1 MSEQEIPLHGGNVT
15 GAVRV
20 GETVRRATGAWS
32 GAIHA
37 LLRHLE
43 ARGFDAAPRFLGL
56 DEQGREMLTFF
67 AGEVGHYPLPPYMW
81 TEEAM
86 QAVARLVRHYHEAQR
101 DFVPPSDAC
110 WQMVYPDV
118 SRHEVICHN
127 DIAPYNMVYVGGQPY
142 GLIDFDCAGPGPRS
156 WDLAYAAYRF
166 VPLAHLDDPTIV
178 EQGLTNPH
186 MQGER
191 FQLFCDAYGIAAHE
205 VLELVKPRLQTLC
218 VLMIEQAHA
227 GNAAFQRMIAE
238 GHLAHYQRELQ
249 TLQSYLPIIEQH
261 QPPHS

>member
-32 GAIHA
+32 SAIHA

-43 ARGFDAAPRFLGL
+43 AHGFEAAPRFLGI
-56 DEQGREMLTFF
+56 DEQGREMLTFL

-81 TEEAM
+81 AEEAM
-86 QAVARLVRHYHEAQR
+86 LAVARLVRHYHEAQR
-101 DFVPPSDAC
+101 DFVPPSDAR
-110 WQMVYPDV
+110 WQVVYPDV

-127 DIAPYNMVYVGGQPY
+127 DIAPYNMVYVAGQPR
-142 GLIDFDCAGPGPRS
+142 GLIDFDCAGPGPRA

-166 VPLAHLDDPTIV
+166 VPLAHLDDPAIV
-178 EQGLTNPH
+178 EQDLTDPN

-191 FQLFCDAYGIAAHE
+191 FQRFCDAYDIAAHE
-205 VLELVKPRLQTLC
+205 VLELVEPRLQTLC
-218 VLMIEQAHA
+218 TLIIEQASA
-227 GNAAFQRMIAE
+227 GNAAFQKMLAE

-249 TLQSYLPIIEQH
+249 TLQRYLPIIEQH
-261 QPPHS
+261 LQS

>member
-32 GAIHA
+32 AAIHA

-43 ARGFDAAPRFLGL
+43 AHGFDAAPRFLGF
-56 DEQGREMLTFF
+56 DQQGREVLTFL
-67 AGEVGHYPLPPYMW
+67 AGEVGHYPLPAYMW

-86 QAVARLVRHYHEAQR
+86 QAVAVMVRRYHEAQH
-101 DFVPPSDAC
+101 DFVPPPDAR
-110 WQMVYPDV
+110 WQMIYPDA

-127 DIAPYNMVYVGGQPY
+127 DIAPYNMVYVAGQPR
-142 GLIDFDCAGPGPRS
+142 GLIDFDCAGPGPRA

-166 VPLAHLDDPTIV
+166 VPLAHLDDPGIV
-178 EQGLTNPH
+178 AQGLTDPH

-191 FQLFCDAYGIAAHE
+191 FQLFCDAYGIAARE
-205 VLELVKPRLQTLC
+205 VLALVEPRLQTLC
-218 VLMIEQAHA
+218 ALMIEQAHA
-227 GNAAFQRMIAE
+227 GNVAFQQMIAE
-238 GHLAHYQRELQ
+238 GHLAHYRRELL
-249 TLQSYLPIIEQH
+249 TLQRYLPIIEQH
-261 QPPHS
+261 L